1 VKTKKITRLF
11 KQELKVINLGL
22 AAFGDSLQEQD
33 IKVMQMS
40 WRPPAGGNKK
50 LIALLKKINR

>member
-1 VKTKKITRLF
+1 VKTKKITQLF
-11 KQELKVINLGL
+11 KKELKVINLGL

-33 IKVMQMS
+33 IKVMQMA

-50 LIALLKKINR
+50 LIALLKKIDR